1 MQNRPQLES
10 KIGPLTVDNPPRVQD
25 HPAMSL
31 CYPAAFWPTIANSAD
46 IGLFFFMLS
55 LATRVWNSVVPT
67 LRVFTLKALAGLM
80 LIPVSLTMAQIEML
94 DQVVAI
100 VDDDIILASELQER
114 IQGVRSTMESRGVDV
129 PEDDVLVR
137 ETLDRLILD
146 SIQLQ
151 LADRYGVRIP
161 DQQLDESMTRLAQR
175 NGLSLEQ
182 FRVALEQSG
191 QSYAVARESLRDDLA
206 IQRVQQGNV
215 MRNINITEQE
225 IDNFLATEEGETLT
239 QPEYRVVQA
248 LLSTGRNEDALVVAE
263 KERFVDDLLAAIQSG
278 TPFEEAVSTTQP
290 FVFSGGDLGWRKL
303 GDIPS
308 MFADVVPSLSV
319 GEVTKV
325 RSSSGFHL
333 VYLADALGG
342 ERLIRQTDVRHI
354 LIKPTEVLSEEA
366 AEALAV
372 ELKTRIG
379 DGESFGDLARQYSDD
394 IGSAAEGGE
403 LGWTNPGQMVPEFEA
418 AMASATEGEV
428 TAPFR
433 SEFGWHILEV
443 KGRRDKDFSSQ
454 VRRNQVAGYI
464 REQKYQEE
472 LDAWLRKIREEAFVD
487 IK

>member
-1 MQNRPQLES
+1 
-10 KIGPLTVDNPPRVQD
+10 
-25 HPAMSL
+25 
-31 CYPAAFWPTIANSAD
+31 
-46 IGLFFFMLS
+46 MLS
-55 LATRVWNSVVPT
+55 LATHVWNCVVPT

-263 KERFVDDLLAAIQSG
+263 KERFVDDVLAAIQSG
-278 TPFEEAVSTTQP
+278 TPFEEAVSITQP

-366 AEALAV
+366 AETLAI

>member
-1 MQNRPQLES
+1 MLCRLTPSPKRPAFALLL
-10 KIGPLTVDNPPRVQD
+10 GLL
-25 HPAMSL
+25 ASL
-31 CYPAAFWPTIANSAD
+31 CFPS
-46 IGLFFFMLS
+46 
-55 LATRVWNSVVPT
+55 
-67 LRVFTLKALAGLM
+67 LKA
-80 LIPVSLTMAQIEML
+80 VAQIEVL

-114 IQGVRSTMESRGVDV
+114 VQGVRSTMEARGVEV
-129 PEDDVLVR
+129 PADDILIR

-151 LADRYGVRIP
+151 LASRYGVRIP
-161 DQQLDESMTRLAQR
+161 DQQLDEAMTRLARQ

-182 FRVALEQSG
+182 FRIALEQSG
-191 QSYAVARESLRDDLA
+191 QSYAAAREGLRDDLA

-215 MRNINITEQE
+215 MRNINISEQE
-225 IDNFLATEEGETLT
+225 IDNFLATEEGEAMT

-248 LLSTGRNEDALVVAE
+248 LLALQRGEDAGEAIA
-263 KERFVDDLLAAIQSG
+263 KENHVDKVLDNINSG
-278 TPFEEAVSTTQP
+278 TPFEQAVAVTEPYP
-290 FVFSGGDLGWRKL
+290 FTGGDLGWRKL

-308 MFADVVPSLSV
+308 MFADVVPSMAV
-319 GEVTKV
+319 GEVVKV
-325 RSSSGFHL
+325 QSSSGFHL
-333 VYLADALGG
+333 VYLADAVGG
-342 ERLIRQTDVRHI
+342 EQLVRQTDVRHI
-354 LIKPTEVLSEEA
+354 LIKPTEVTSEQA
-366 AEALAV
+366 AEDLAS
-372 ELKTRIG
+372 ELKDRIEA
-379 DGESFGDLARQYSDD
+379 GEAFGDLARQYSDD

-418 AMASATEGEV
+418 TMAGIAEGTISE
-428 TAPFR
+428 PFR

-443 KGRRDKDFSSQ
+443 KARRDKDFSGE

>member
-1 MQNRPQLES
+1 MLCR
-10 KIGPLTVDNPPRVQD
+10 LT
-25 HPAMSL
+25 A
-31 CYPAAFWPTIANSAD
+31 
-46 IGLFFFMLS
+46 
-55 LATRVWNSVVPT
+55 
-67 LRVFTLKALAGLM
+67 LRERSALAFLSA
-80 LIPVSLTMAQIEML
+80 SLLALCCLSPSGSAQIEVL

-114 IQGVRSTMESRGVDV
+114 VQGVRSTMESRGVEV
-129 PEDDVLVR
+129 PSDDVLIR

-151 LADRYGVRIP
+151 LANRYGVRIP
-161 DQQLDESMTRLAQR
+161 DQQLDEAMTRLARQ
-175 NGLSLEQ
+175 NGLTLEQ
-182 FRVALEQSG
+182 FRTALKQSG
-191 QSYAVARESLRDDLA
+191 QSYAAAREGLRDDLA

-215 MRNINITEQE
+215 MRNINISEQE
-225 IDNFLATEEGETLT
+225 IDNFLTTEEGEAMT
-239 QPEYRVVQA
+239 QPEYQVVQA
-248 LLSTGRNEDALVVAE
+248 LLSISRGEDAAEVAA
-263 KERFVDDLLAAIQSG
+263 KEAFINEVLSHIQSG
-278 TPFEEAVSTTQP
+278 QSFEQAVSGTEP
-290 FVFSGGDLGWRKL
+290 YAFAGGDLGWRKL

-308 MFADVVPSLSV
+308 MFADAVPTLAV

-333 VYLADALGG
+333 VYLADAVGG
-342 ERLIRQTDVRHI
+342 EQLVRQTDVRHI
-354 LIKPTEVLSEEA
+354 LVKPTEVLNEQA
-366 AEALAV
+366 AEDLVV
-372 ELKTRIG
+372 ELRARIEA
-379 DGESFGDLARQYSDD
+379 GEQFGELARQYSDD

-418 AMASATEGEV
+418 TMAGTAEGSISQ
-428 TAPFR
+428 PFR

-443 KGRRDKDFSSQ
+443 KARRDKDFSGE

>member
-1 MQNRPQLES
+1 
-10 KIGPLTVDNPPRVQD
+10 
-25 HPAMSL
+25 
-31 CYPAAFWPTIANSAD
+31 
-46 IGLFFFMLS
+46 MLS
-55 LATRVWNSVVPT
+55 LATRVLNSVVPT
-67 LRVFTLKALAGLM
+67 LRTLTLTVFAGLM
-80 LIPVSLTMAQIEML
+80 LTPVSLAMAQIEML

-114 IQGVRSTMESRGVDV
+114 VQGVRSTMESRGVDV

-191 QSYAVARESLRDDLA
+191 QSYAIARESLRDDLA

-248 LLSTGRNEDALVVAE
+248 LLSTSRNEDALVVAE
-263 KERFVDDLLAAIQSG
+263 KERFVDDVLATVQSG
-278 TPFEEAVSTTQP
+278 TPFEEAVSITQP

-308 MFADVVPSLSV
+308 MFAEVVPSLSV

>member
-1 MQNRPQLES
+1 
-10 KIGPLTVDNPPRVQD
+10 
-25 HPAMSL
+25 
-31 CYPAAFWPTIANSAD
+31 
-46 IGLFFFMLS
+46 MLS
-55 LATRVWNSVVPT
+55 LTTRLLNLAGTTPRTSTV
-67 LRVFTLKALAGLM
+67 ALISGLM
-80 LIPVSLTMAQIEML
+80 LIAVSPAMAQIEML

-175 NGLSLEQ
+175 NGLTLEQ

-225 IDNFLATEEGETLT
+225 IDNFLATEEGEALT

-248 LLSTGRNEDALVVAE
+248 LLSTGRNEDALVVTE
-263 KERFVDDLLAAIQSG
+263 KERFVDDVLAAIQSG
-278 TPFEEAVSTTQP
+278 TPFEEAVSITQP

-308 MFADVVPSLSV
+308 MFADVVPSLGV
-319 GEVTKV
+319 GEVAKV
-325 RSSSGFHL
+325 RSTSGFHL
-333 VYLADALGG
+333 VYLADAVGG

-418 AMASATEGEV
+418 AMASATEGQV
-428 TAPFR
+428 TDPFR

-454 VRRNQVAGYI
+454 VRRNQVAGHI

>member
-1 MQNRPQLES
+1 
-10 KIGPLTVDNPPRVQD
+10 
-25 HPAMSL
+25 
-31 CYPAAFWPTIANSAD
+31 
-46 IGLFFFMLS
+46 MLS
-55 LATRVWNSVVPT
+55 LATRVLNFDVPT
-67 LRVFTLKALAGLM
+67 LRTLTLSAAAGLV
-80 LIPVSLTMAQIEML
+80 LTPVSLAMAQLEML

-100 VDDDIILASELQER
+100 VDEDIILASELQER
-114 IQGVRSTMESRGVDV
+114 VQGVRSTMESRGVDV

-248 LLSTGRNEDALVVAE
+248 LLSTSRNEDALVVAE
-263 KERFVDDLLAAIQSG
+263 KERFVDDVLATVQSG
-278 TPFEEAVSTTQP
+278 TPFEEAVSITQP

-308 MFADVVPSLSV
+308 MFAEVVPSLSV

-333 VYLADALGG
+333 VYLADAVGG

-418 AMASATEGEV
+418 AMASASEGEV